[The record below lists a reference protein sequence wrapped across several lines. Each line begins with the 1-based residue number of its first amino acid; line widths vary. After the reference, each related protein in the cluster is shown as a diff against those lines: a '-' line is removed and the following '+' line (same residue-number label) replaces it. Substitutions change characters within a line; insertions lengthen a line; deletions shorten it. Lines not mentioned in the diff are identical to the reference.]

1 MSINI
6 SSNFRLFAALPL
18 DHRKVVA
25 DTTARDAIPS
35 GERYDGLETYS
46 VADQIV
52 YRLVG
57 GITNGHWVAATATY
71 YVPFGTKQSSVD
83 AGTVGE
89 MSVDDDYLYICVTTG
104 GVGSASWKRTA
115 ILQSP

>member
-1 MSINI
+1 MSINV

-18 DHRKVVA
+18 DDREVA
-25 DTTARDAIPS
+25 ADIATRDAIDP
-35 GERYDGLETYS
+35 GERYDGLECYV

-57 GITNGHWVAATATY
+57 GITNGDWVAATATY
-71 YVPFGTKQSSVD
+71 FVPYGAKQSSVD
-83 AGTVGE
+83 AGQVGE

-104 GVGSASWKRTA
+104 GAGLATWKRTA